1 VNKAGHNAA
10 VKLIILDRDGVI
22 NHDSD
27 NYIKS
32 VQEWQPIAGSIKA
45 IALLKQA
52 GYYVAIATNQ
62 SGIARG
68 YYNLDTLQA
77 MHAKMQNL
85 LAAYSVAIDYIAF
98 CPHAPDAAC
107 YCRKPKAGMLLEI
120 ARHFQADLSQV
131 TMVGDTLGDLGAA
144 QAAGAKFVLVKTGK
158 GERVLAAR
166 KHTENNDNL
175 QVYNDLLTYVQSL
188 LSDRV

>member
-85 LAAYSVAIDYIAF
+85 LASYSVAIDYIAF

-144 QAAGAKFVLVKTGK
+144 QAAGTKFVLVKTGK
-158 GERVLAAR
+158 GERVLASR
-166 KHTENNDNL
+166 KHIENNDNL

-188 LSDRV
+188 LSDHV